1 MTVTCPIHEKPLKL
15 MPAGISKKSGNPYKA
30 FYACTSFNCKETPPA
45 VNEPA
50 SIEESKKFEAEADED
65 YYFNLE
71 VKKFEAEAEEDYSV
85 NRAVKEFE
93 KEIETDI
100 NNDDSPMAKSDWRRK
115 DEQIARLTLAK
126 SFIQAGLDFDNA
138 VKNNDLAKW
147 TKWVTTGEVKD

>member
-15 MPAGISKKSGNPYKA
+15 IPAGISKKSGNPYKA
-30 FYACTSFNCKETPPA
+30 FYACTSFNCKETAPA
-45 VNEPA
+45 VNEPD
-50 SIEESKKFEAEADED
+50 SIEES
-65 YYFNLE
+65 
-71 VKKFEAEAEEDYSV
+71 KKFEAEAEEDYSV

-100 NNDDSPMAKSDWRRK
+100 NNDDSPMTKSDWKRK

>member
-15 MPAGISKKSGNPYKA
+15 IPAGISKKSGNPYKA
-30 FYACTSFNCKETPPA
+30 FYACTSFNCKETAPA
-45 VNEPA
+45 VNEPD
-50 SIEESKKFEAEADED
+50 SMEESKK
-65 YYFNLE
+65 
-71 VKKFEAEAEEDYSV
+71 
-85 NRAVKEFE
+85 FE
-93 KEIETDI
+93 KEIETDLD
-100 NNDDSPMAKSDWRRK
+100 DDSPMTKSDWKRK

>member
-15 MPAGISKKSGNPYKA
+15 IPAGISKKTGNPYKA
-30 FYACTSFNCKETPPA
+30 FYACTSFNCKETAPA
-45 VNEPA
+45 VNEPD
-50 SIEESKKFEAEADED
+50 SIEES
-65 YYFNLE
+65 
-71 VKKFEAEAEEDYSV
+71 KKFEAEAEEDYSV

-100 NNDDSPMAKSDWRRK
+100 NNDDSPMTKSDWKRK

>member
-15 MPAGISKKSGNPYKA
+15 IPAGISKKTGNPYKA
-30 FYACTSFNCKETPPA
+30 FYACTSFNCKETAPA
-45 VNEPA
+45 VNEPD
-50 SIEESKKFEAEADED
+50 SIEES
-65 YYFNLE
+65 
-71 VKKFEAEAEEDYSV
+71 KKFEAEAEEDYSV

-100 NNDDSPMAKSDWRRK
+100 NNDDSPMTKSDWRRK

>member
-15 MPAGISKKSGNPYKA
+15 IPAGISKKSGNPYKA
-30 FYACTSFNCKETPPA
+30 FYACTSFNCKETAPA
-45 VNEPA
+45 VNEPD
-50 SIEESKKFEAEADED
+50 SIEES
-65 YYFNLE
+65 
-71 VKKFEAEAEEDYSV
+71 KKFEAEAEEDYSV

-100 NNDDSPMAKSDWRRK
+100 NNDDSPMTKSDWRRK